1 MQLADS
7 RIVIL
12 GGSTGIGFATAKA
25 ASAEGARGDHS
36 STFAREVESCKGGTE
51 Q

>member
-1 MQLADS
+1 MQLTAS

-25 ASAEGARGDHS
+25 ASAEGGAS
-36 STFAREVESCKGGTE
+36 E
-51 Q
+51 QWKKPPTACFS